1 MRMFKLDFLSINSG
15 QTIIEILIAI
25 GVGALVLTA
34 ISTSAVITISNAQY
48 AQKKTE
54 ALKYLQQGVEKV
66 RIARDNA
73 ESWEDFK
80 GLTWDDEEMGQIF
93 TRTTDVEVDLED
105 PSNENKRQV
114 TVTVSWDNA
123 KGTHQVSSVTKLSQ
137 WGANEA
143 E

>member
-1 MRMFKLDFLSINSG
+1 MRMFKLDFLSDNSG
-15 QTIIEILIAI
+15 QTIIEVLIAI

-34 ISTSAVITISNAQY
+34 ISASAIITVSNAQF

-54 ALKYLQQGVEKV
+54 ALKYLQQGVEEV

-73 ESWEDFK
+73 ESWESFK
-80 GLTWDDEEMGQIF
+80 ELNWPSEPIVSAGVTF
-93 TRTTDVEVDLED
+93 TRTTSINEEGSDLLE
-105 PSNENKRQV
+105 V
-114 TVTVSWDNA
+114 TVTVSWDDP
-123 KGTHQVSSVTKLSQ
+123 KGTHKVFSVTKLSQ